1 MAPIIRTC
9 SKLALI
15 LAALSSSAAEARKE
29 ERSALSNYV
38 QARLA
43 DTAGSPKDALA
54 GYTAAL
60 TADPENE
67 MIAFRTFRQAVAAGD
82 KRQAVNAA
90 LRLEAAKAVP
100 SDARLLMFGER
111 LASNDIVGARLMADK
126 IEEEGNFAFAAPIL
140 RAWSGVAARDA
151 DPLIALD
158 AVQRGS
164 LASSYATEQRALL
177 LFALKRTADAATIVR
192 SLAASDSRTG
202 PLKIAAA
209 ASLVESGDRKTALQM
224 LTGNDQTMI
233 AARALVDAGKPLGG
247 SVRSAQAGTA
257 QLYARVADDLLS
269 DRATTFAL
277 TMARFA
283 RFLDPKNE
291 YVTFVEG
298 RALAMSGMND
308 EALLTL
314 RSIASTSPFAPASR
328 DAILIVLERTGR
340 ADEAITMAAGIAAKT
355 GSLVSDQVRLGEIY
369 ERQKRYVDA
378 ANAYGA
384 AIRQLEKSGNGTTA
398 PWALWLL
405 HGSALER
412 GGDWVNAAKAMRR
425 AIEIGPDEAGP
436 HNHLG
441 YAMLERRENMPE
453 ATRLIERASA
463 LKPDDPAITD
473 SLGWAYF
480 LGGNVEK
487 AIATLE
493 RAVGADPYEATLNEH
508 LGDVYWSAGRRID
521 ARYAWQA
528 ASIGADAANLA
539 RLKDKIDFGLNQK
552 NAAR

>member
-1 MAPIIRTC
+1 
-9 SKLALI
+9 
-15 LAALSSSAAEARKE
+15 
-29 ERSALSNYV
+29 
-38 QARLA
+38 
-43 DTAGSPKDALA
+43 
-54 GYTAAL
+54 
-60 TADPENE
+60 

-90 LRLEAAKAVP
+90 LRLEATKAIP
-100 SDARLLMFGER
+100 SDARLLLFGER
-111 LASNDIVGARLMADK
+111 LSSNDIAGARLMADK

-151 DPLIALD
+151 DPTIALD

-177 LFALKRTADAATIVR
+177 LFALKRTADATTIVR

-233 AARALVDAGKPLGG
+233 AARALVEAGKPLGG
-247 SVRSAQAGTA
+247 NVRTAQAGTA
-257 QLYARVADDLLS
+257 QLYARVADDLLA

-283 RFLDPKNE
+283 RFLDPKND

-298 RALAMSGMND
+298 RALGMSGLND

-314 RSIASTSPFAPASR
+314 RSLSPNSPFALGAR
-328 DAILIVLERTGR
+328 DAILVVLERTGR
-340 ADEAITMAAGIAAKT
+340 ADEAVTMAAGIASAPNAMVT
-355 GSLVSDQVRLGEIY
+355 DHVRLGEIY
-369 ERQKRYVDA
+369 ERQKRYIDA

-384 AIRQLEKSGNGTTA
+384 AIRQLEKSGSGASA

-412 GGDWVNAAKAMRR
+412 GGDWTNAAKAMRR
-425 AIEIGPDEAGP
+425 AIDLGPDEAGP
-436 HNHLG
+436 YNHLG
-441 YAMLERRENMPE
+441 YAMLERRENTPE
-453 ATRLIERASA
+453 ATRLIARASA

-473 SLGWAYF
+473 SLGWAYYI
-480 LGGNVEK
+480 GGDTEK

-493 RAVGADPYEATLNEH
+493 RAVAADPYEATLNEH

-528 ASIGADAANLA
+528 ASIGADATNAA